1 MKRGNFCPL
10 VKGKCKEMECLFY
23 TQVRGTNTNTGQ
35 EVDEWACAVSWIPTL
50 LIENSKQQ
58 RSTGAAVE
66 GLRNEVN
73 SQAVLAALQLQNT
86 KPVVKE
92 LPHNQE

>member
-1 MKRGNFCPL
+1 
-10 VKGKCKEMECLFY
+10 MECLFY